1 MSYKIENQFLLIE
14 FSLKGGEIIR
24 FFDKENNQ
32 DIVWQ
37 NKPEIWKYQTPFLF
51 PKIGSLNPNQYHV
64 GENQYKLENHGF
76 FRTSNLIV
84 EKQSETTIS
93 FILKEN
99 EETLSRYPY
108 QFEFRLNYTLENQSL
123 NINVEI
129 KNKDKKVMPFELG
142 YHPAFQISRYLDTK
156 IVFPTQFVERY
167 SYLNKTDL
175 RVRRRTRNVIHIAQ
189 RFFERRGTLIYKG
202 IKTPYV
208 LVTPNY
214 KLQFESNDFEYLA
227 IWSNNEQFVCVEPW
241 SNLPDLFENK
251 VNWIDRDHITR
262 LAPNEIKNYS
272 LKLTVI

>member
-76 FRTSNLIV
+76 FRTSELSV
-84 EKQSETTIS
+84 EKHEDNSITFYLTD
-93 FILKEN
+93 N
-99 EETLSRYPY
+99 EETLSKYPY
-108 QFEFRLNYTLENQSL
+108 QFEIKLIYTLENKSL
-123 NINVEI
+123 HIKFEI

-142 YHPAFQISRYLDTK
+142 YHPAFNINRYLDTK
-156 IVFPTQFVERY
+156 VVFPTQFVERY
-167 SYLNKTDL
+167 SYLNKPEL

-189 RFFERRGTLIYKG
+189 RFFDRRGTLIYKG

-214 KLQFESNDFEYLA
+214 KLQFESTDFDYLA
-227 IWSNNEQFVCVEPW
+227 IWSNNEEFVCVEPW
-241 SNLPDLFENK
+241 THLPDLFENK
-251 VNWIDRDHITR
+251 VNWVDRDNITR
-262 LAPNEIKNYS
+262 LASNESKVYT
-272 LKLTVI
+272 LTLTLL